1 MYGRQSRPYTPR
13 PHVLRRYP
21 VPIHRLISLDQSIPN
36 VDRSPAILG
45 DLGIV
50 GHKDD
55 RDASLLAELLKERDD
70 ALARLGIQI
79 AGGEAQKRAS
89 ARSPATI
96 TGRRIVIRR
105 QSHGVVNMKIEI
117 LCQADDQCELMRA
130 KVYQALI
137 DLNLRAEV
145 VSVMD
150 PKKLAK
156 LRYRNLPSLLIDG
169 RLVAVGSGHTVHEL
183 RKLIDLGTAVYH

>member
-1 MYGRQSRPYTPR
+1 LTGNNLA
-13 PHVLRRYP
+13 HF
-21 VPIHRLISLDQSIPN
+21 
-36 VDRSPAILG
+36 
-45 DLGIV
+45 
-50 GHKDD
+50 
-55 RDASLLAELLKERDD
+55 LLN
-70 ALARLGIQI
+70 ALFDIDSC
-79 AGGEAQKRAS
+79 AGSTAQKRAN
-89 ARSPATI
+89 T
-96 TGRRIVIRR
+96 RIQAQPESRNINLRR
-105 QSHGVVNMKIEI
+105 QSHGVKQMKIEI

-137 DLNLRAEV
+137 DLDLHAEV

-183 RKLIDLGTAVYH
+183 RKLIDPGTAVYH